1 MVNSVSLNLDS
12 TTNTY
17 YAYAQNTN
25 NSTWQNFARKGSNT
39 ITLSTT
45 GRYIQLSNGSSSADM
60 YASAYYP
67 VSLPYYFQ
75 TSSSLGGL
83 SKKTSTDEPTYGR
96 GVVLG
101 TDGISFSYSMK
112 SLTVGGN
119 NIKFVD
125 IPESKDTTNH
135 KRGVQY
141 LTLDSLNT
149 FLMSE
154 PFTIK
159 DGTSINFSEG
169 WGFSKATGS
178 IDSAAAQQLEKNINV
193 GCKIEL
199 IEDGT
204 NKPVG
209 TVKQIQLTSENEDA
223 SNIKS
228 SNLSISS
235 GDTKAVRLKI
245 TLTTN
250 VKGVRGMLVNEYNT
264 VSKNALSKLSVKE
277 LKLNKAEAIKTYA
290 LNQNY
295 PNPFNPTTVINY
307 QLPND
312 GFVTLKVYDIL
323 GRLVKTLVN
332 ENKSEGR
339 YSVEFNGSNLASGVY
354 IYQLKVN
361 GASGRNFS
369 STKKLMLLK

>member
-1 MVNSVSLNLDS
+1 
-12 TTNTY
+12 
-17 YAYAQNTN
+17 
-25 NSTWQNFARKGSNT
+25 
-39 ITLSTT
+39 
-45 GRYIQLSNGSSSADM
+45 
-60 YASAYYP
+60 
-67 VSLPYYFQ
+67 
-75 TSSSLGGL
+75 
-83 SKKTSTDEPTYGR
+83 
-96 GVVLG
+96 
-101 TDGISFSYSMK
+101 
-112 SLTVGGN
+112 
-119 NIKFVD
+119 
-125 IPESKDTTNH
+125 
-135 KRGVQY
+135 
-141 LTLDSLNT
+141 
-149 FLMSE
+149 MSE

-169 WGFSKATGS
+169 WGFSKAAGS
-178 IDSAAAQQLEKNINV
+178 IDSAAAQQLEKNFNV

-235 GDTKAVRLKI
+235 GGTKAVRLKI

-250 VKGVRGMLVNEYNT
+250 VKGVQGMLVNEYNT

-295 PNPFNPTTVINY
+295 PNPFNPTTIINY

-312 GFVTLKVYDIL
+312 G
-323 GRLVKTLVN
+323 LVKTLVN